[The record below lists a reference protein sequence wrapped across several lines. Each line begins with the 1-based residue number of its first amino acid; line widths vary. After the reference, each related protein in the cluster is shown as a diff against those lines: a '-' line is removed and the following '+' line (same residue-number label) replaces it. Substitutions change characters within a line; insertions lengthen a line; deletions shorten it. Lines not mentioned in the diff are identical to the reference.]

1 MCDEEAQKA
10 TTRWQARIE
19 KLLKR
24 LVQIA
29 ELEYHRPRK
38 S

>member
-1 MCDEEAQKA
+1 MDDEEARKA
-10 TTRWQARIE
+10 TARWQARIE
-19 KLLKR
+19 KLLTR

-29 ELEYHRPRK
+29 ESEYRRPRK

>member
-10 TTRWQARIE
+10 TARWQARIE

-24 LVQIA
+24 MVQLA
-29 ELEYHRPRK
+29 EAEYSRPRR